1 LLLIFPDDPGFVHT
15 EGGRLPPSSDFGAA
29 RKAEGESDSKVRT
42 ENRIPMAERRP
53 KSEARNARP
62 KLG

>member
-1 LLLIFPDDPGFVHT
+1 MGRLLLIFHDGPGFVHT
-15 EGGRLPPSSDFGAA
+15 EGGRL
-29 RKAEGESDSKVRT
+29 KAEAESDSKVRT

-53 KSEARNARP
+53 KSEVRNARP